1 MKVIFLD
8 VDGVLNFE
16 SCSERLNGFYF
27 VEDSR
32 IELLK
37 QIVDATGAKIV
48 LSSSW
53 RSGWYD
59 QDEGKETI
67 DLDMYKGLIEKLN
80 EHNLK
85 LIDKTGYDLE
95 RGDEIQTW
103 LNEWTEEP
111 VEAFVIIDDLS
122 GRHFHGI
129 AEHLVQTSWKH
140 GLQEKHVRKAIE
152 ILNTKERKR

>member
-1 MKVIFLD
+1 
-8 VDGVLNFE
+8 
-16 SCSERLNGFYF
+16 
-27 VEDSR
+27 
-32 IELLK
+32 
-37 QIVDATGAKIV
+37 
-48 LSSSW
+48 
-53 RSGWYD
+53 GWYD
-59 QDEGKETI
+59 QDKGKETI

-95 RGDEIQTW
+95 QGDEIQTW
-103 LNEWTEEP
+103 LNEWTGEQ

-122 GRHFHGI
+122 ERHFHGI

-140 GLQEKHVRKAIE
+140 GLQEKHVQKAIE